1 MNESMQK
8 SQKNVVLVDHA
19 LSFKISN
26 LEIFSPW
33 IFFLILVLQFC
44 MAYFFVLAQNK
55 KEKENLRYAS
65 ARGREIKG
73 KSLKIILKNV

>member
-8 SQKNVVLVDHA
+8 SPKNVVLVDHA

-33 IFFLILVLQFC
+33 FFFLILVLQFL
-44 MAYFFVLAQNK
+44 YGLRFF
-55 KEKENLRYAS
+55 RSS
-65 ARGREIKG
+65 AK
-73 KSLKIILKNV
+73 

>member
-33 IFFLILVLQFC
+33 IFFSNFGTSN
-44 MAYFFVLAQNK
+44 FVWP
-55 KEKENLRYAS
+55 
-65 ARGREIKG
+65 
-73 KSLKIILKNV
+73 